1 MQQQQS
7 VSSFNTLPVQSG
19 GTNPSNYSYSMHKFK
34 LIARAKLS
42 TTDISEEVQTKN
54 LQIIHETNLDRNQGS
69 NSGSSNGNLNIQN
82 QNNPGLTLN
91 PSTNS
96 SNSTTNKLPLFDFYS
111 CCLCYAPTSTY
122 I

>member
-19 GTNPSNYSYSMHKFK
+19 GANPSNYSYSMHKFK

-54 LQIIHETNLDRNQGS
+54 LQIIHETSMTISIN
-69 NSGSSNGNLNIQN
+69 
-82 QNNPGLTLN
+82 
-91 PSTNS
+91 
-96 SNSTTNKLPLFDFYS
+96 
-111 CCLCYAPTSTY
+111 
-122 I
+122 